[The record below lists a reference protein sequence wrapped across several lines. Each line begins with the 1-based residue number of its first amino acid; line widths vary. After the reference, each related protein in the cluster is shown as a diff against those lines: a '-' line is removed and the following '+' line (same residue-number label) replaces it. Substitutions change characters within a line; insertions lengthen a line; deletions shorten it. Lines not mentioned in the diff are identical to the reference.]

1 MPRVNGSI
9 LIASREGL
17 PAQDAVAATP
27 SAAWYVIHTHSRHEV
42 QVEMRLQQMGL
53 EIFLPRIITPS
64 RRRDRKVL
72 LQLPLFP
79 GYLFIHAD
87 LETAIYRDI
96 LKVQGVVRVLGVKGR
111 LQPLPEATVE
121 SIRCLVASGRPYSS
135 WPFLKKGRSVRI
147 IDGPLT
153 GVVGIVINRLE
164 KKRKLVVSVE
174 LFRRAVAVEL
184 EDESV
189 EPSS

>member
-1 MPRVNGSI
+1 M
-9 LIASREGL
+9 ASKEAIRSAG
-17 PAQDAVAATP
+17 AV
-27 SAAWYVIHTHSRHEV
+27 SASPTCAWYVIHTHSRHEAR
-42 QVEMRLQQMGL
+42 VELRLHHQGL
-53 EIFLPRIITPS
+53 EVFLPRVTTPS

-87 LETAIYRDI
+87 LDTTIYRDI
-96 LKVQGVVRVLGVKGR
+96 LNIPGVVRVLGVKGR
-111 LQPLPEATVE
+111 VQPVPEETVKSILSLVDSGLPYV
-121 SIRCLVASGRPYSS
+121 P
-135 WPFLKKGRSVRI
+135 WPFLQKGRLVRI

-164 KKRKLVVSVE
+164 KKRKLVVSVDM
-174 LFRRAVAVEL
+174 FRRAVAVEL

-189 EPSS
+189 EPYS